1 MFDKDYVL
9 VKIICYNDSRYYRLL
24 FFKEEINMGL
34 FDKLFSKKEKEPV
47 APKKDEIIIEKPYGR
62 FKYFATPNVNEYGY
76 ENFLTGED
84 GEINVYLE
92 TDSPDTTEASFCFG
106 KYEEFLSDKEN
117 RIYEVSKIVN
127 EYFLHKPD
135 LLPEGQDEEKMMEET
150 ELTWMGFFRNGDVQ
164 YDFFSVGAYVDD
176 AMLTV
181 KNDGHM
187 ELKYKDYNHEE
198 HIENL

>member
-1 MFDKDYVL
+1 
-9 VKIICYNDSRYYRLL
+9 
-24 FFKEEINMGL
+24 MGL

-62 FKYFATPNVNEYGY
+62 FKYFAHPYTNEYGY
-76 ENFLTGED
+76 EIFITGED
-84 GEINVYLE
+84 GEIDVYLE

-198 HIENL
+198 HIVCH

>member
-9 VKIICYNDSRYYRLL
+9 VKIFCYNDSRYYRLL

-34 FDKLFSKKEKEPV
+34 FDKLFSKREKEPV

-76 ENFLTGED
+76 ENFLTEED

-135 LLPEGQDEEKMMEET
+135 LLPEEQDEEKMMEET